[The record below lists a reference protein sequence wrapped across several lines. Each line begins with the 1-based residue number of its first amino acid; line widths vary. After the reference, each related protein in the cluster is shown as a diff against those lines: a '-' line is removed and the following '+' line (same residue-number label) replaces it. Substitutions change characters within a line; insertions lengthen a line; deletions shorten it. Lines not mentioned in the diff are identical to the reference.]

1 MKTQNFDILYSLN
14 VTTLS
19 PTCLIVQQN
28 SNLNNGPNNLY
39 TISHELRYSEERN
52 KPNNK
57 IDLLKLQ
64 KRGNN

>member
-1 MKTQNFDILYSLN
+1 MKTQNLDILYSLN
-14 VTTLS
+14 VATLS

-28 SNLNNGPNNLY
+28 SNPNNSPNNLY
-39 TISHELRYSEERN
+39 TISHELRYSEERS